1 MRLAVPLVL
10 SLDLSTSRNT
20 IASIASGESEVY
32 RLSSS
37 ATLRS
42 TLEARSGQINLKAA
56 IADVATQRNKEVFSV
71 QGPSSSLAS
80 QLDQLARHIDPQ
92 ARPFSTHNEKA
103 LESFA
108 LSISSSG
115 PQKIQHLKDAI
126 GVDPSFGLAYL
137 ALADSLAGTGSPE
150 LNALLENAASHRSS
164 FTPLDQARFDLLR
177 SRLSHAPVADQA
189 SAAAALVK
197 LLPNDPEALSALAS
211 ALFLQARGAEAERF
225 MNRALEISPE
235 NANLRQQLAVGLIET
250 GQFAQAEKAMQALA
264 ADPAILPQLA
274 ACILLEGDAQRAN
287 STYKKFL
294 ASVANP
300 DAKTLLAASWQA
312 LSGHREA
319 AINELTNATFNDSR
333 ISAFA
338 KDQHVLWL
346 LMDKNYQGATQ
357 LAATAGPLAVLLVSA
372 PQFAEAWRSK
382 LNTLPDEKAR
392 QGAEAYGLF
401 LHGFYPQ
408 AADAWRQVEQRSG
421 GADLPARAMLAASL
435 RLAGRT
441 EEAHEIPVQPFLPDF
456 NDFYA
461 AVSFSQLRSLLGQA
475 G

>member
-1 MRLAVPLVL
+1 MQPANR
-10 SLDLSTSRNT
+10 RF
-20 IASIASGESEVY
+20 I
-32 RLSSS
+32 SS
-37 ATLRS
+37 AAPPLSAQPWRSIQDGSISKLR
-42 TLEARSGQINLKAA
+42 L
-56 IADVATQRNKEVFSV
+56 ADVATQHNTQVLSV
-71 QGPSSSLAS
+71 QGSPSSLAS
-80 QLDQLARHIDPQ
+80 QLDELAKRIDPHATQ
-92 ARPFSTHNEKA
+92 FSTHSQRA

-126 GVDPSFGLAYL
+126 GADPSFGLAYI

-150 LNALLENAASHRSS
+150 LNALLEDAASHRGS

-177 SRLSHAPVADQA
+177 SRLSHAPISDQA

-211 ALFLQARGAEAERF
+211 DLFLQSRGAEAERF
-225 MNRALEISPE
+225 MSRALEISPE
-235 NANLRQQLAVGLIET
+235 NANLRQQLAAGLVET
-250 GQFAQAEKAMQALA
+250 GQFAQAEKVLQALA
-264 ADPAILPQLA
+264 GNPAVLPQLA

-287 STYKKFL
+287 STYQKFL
-294 ASVANP
+294 ASVPNP

-312 LSGHREA
+312 LSGHRDA
-319 AINELTNATFNDSR
+319 AIGQLTNASFNDSR
-333 ISAFA
+333 IGAFA
-338 KDQHVLWL
+338 KNQLVLWL
-346 LMDKNYQGATQ
+346 LMDKNYQSAKQ

-372 PQFAEAWRSK
+372 PQSAEAGQSK

-392 QGAEAYGLF
+392 QAAEAYGLF
-401 LHGFYPQ
+401 LHGSYPQ
-408 AADAWRQVEQRSG
+408 AAEAWRQIEQRSG

-441 EEAHEIPVQPFLPDF
+441 EDARKIPVQPFLPDF